1 MHRFLRK
8 FVDDTFDVLAV
19 PDLTKSIK
27 SVKKMQ
33 KIYVNCKEDNC
44 KETEIYTYSSKEIP
58 KEKFEKYKCL
68 KFETVPSKIISR
80 ATQSSKNP

>member
-1 MHRFLRK
+1 
-8 FVDDTFDVLAV
+8 
-19 PDLTKSIK
+19 
-27 SVKKMQ
+27 MQ

-80 ATQSSKNP
+80 ATQSSKNPWSKTTLHLGKNSSDTNASDLKLHQAT